1 MADSLNLELESNAEE
16 YELTLGDDSQRYLE
30 LTVEDR
36 MYEVDKGGGSG
47 DISFFRTNG
56 NKDVIT
62 NVDELGYGAFSSWGA
77 LRSVDLTKATTL
89 GERCFF
95 NCDNLET
102 LILRSPTLVAF
113 SDCGLLYTMIGMG
126 GGYIYV
132 PDSLVDSYKT
142 ATGWSTFDSQIKPL
156 SELPSE

>member
-56 NKDVIT
+56 NNDVVT
-62 NVDELGYGAFSSWGA
+62 NVDEIGYGAFFDWES
-77 LRSVDLTKATTL
+77 LKSVDLIKATIL
-89 GERCFF
+89 GKGCFY
-95 NCDNLET
+95 NCEDLET
-102 LILRSPTLVAF
+102 LILRSPTFVAF
-113 SDCGLLYTMIGMG
+113 SNCGLLYSKIGTG

-132 PDSLVDSYKT
+132 PDALVDSYKT
-142 ATGWSTFDSQIKPL
+142 ATGWNDFESQIKPL